1 MKERKDMKQ
10 KRLAIFFLGVLIFM
24 LCCCNNIRSANQENT
39 SDGNQTENRQPE
51 KQETVLNFTEQDD
64 KYIISMT
71 DELAAQTEEITYSIL
86 CENENE
92 PGTYFSIVSGLEP
105 DKNGE
110 GEISI
115 SKSQSICGFY
125 EKKYKQYVP
134 ITRMEY
140 EEGHWKTEFTFLN
153 DFSDGI
159 DAILAT
165 VLDVNCKEAEE
176 GKNLPYTLEQRDQIG
191 INPRAMEY
199 ALANGDTFSIMV
211 KAAEPVYDDNKNML
225 PFEKWEFE
233 GFYIISYKNN
243 NLSNL
248 KIQKRGIEDFEKNF
262 VLQAVAKL
270 KDGSLA
276 ASDFMLL
283 QEKMK
288 TAETKEVNN
297 AQGKFTFEILENE
310 AKLIKY
316 EGDSKEVSVP
326 DQADG
331 YPVTSIGTDAFPKY
345 VGGPEK
351 ISLPDTVKN
360 IEKSAFSSCENLKT
374 LDLGEGVENIK
385 YNAIAYCSELREL
398 FIPASVKNME
408 EGAIISCDNLDKIS
422 VDEHNSYYK
431 VENRAILSKD
441 GKILYAVPEHLSGV
455 YKISDTVE
463 IIGKYAF
470 NNCKDLTEVVFPDHL
485 KKIHENT
492 FQNTVLKVLNFPES
506 LNFIGS
512 GAFSSGDSS
521 SWILDGYGVTDYK
534 EVKLGKNLEWLGEGV
549 FSGYCI
555 QKFVVDKDNPYYK
568 STEEGVILSKDGT
581 FLQLCPTNLNGEL
594 HIPEGVE
601 NIASN
606 CFSGNGSMS
615 QVMDNSMGILKLIF
629 PKSLKYLDCL
639 IMPEYLQEM
648 EIHSDL
654 EVWKNISDCKCNIKL
669 FENGNY
675 DQEGNVIYNKDKSV
689 LLYYYNENNE
699 KTLTFSENLKKIEA
713 NAICDPNKVIENIV
727 ISKGASFDDMT
738 IQDISEI
745 FNSITSLA
753 AIDVEEGNEKICSE
767 EGVLYDKEKKQLLVY
782 PEKKTAKDFTI
793 PEGVEIINK
802 NICYNENI
810 KKIIVPSSVNSF
822 PTQFETLTEIEV
834 SEENPYYGA
843 EGPVFWSKKDQ
854 SVIFVADCAETVT
867 IPDGIVTISEGVFS
881 SSKLLGTG
889 GSKVFDIY
897 LPDGLTHIEG
907 NNFNDLNNADPWDII
922 YIYIPES
929 VTEISE
935 ESFVNS
941 MGAELHVEKDS
952 YAESF
957 AIEHDLKYVIDP
969 Q

>member
-1 MKERKDMKQ
+1 MKQ
-10 KRLAIFFLGVLIFM
+10 KRLAVFILGVLIFIS
-24 LCCCNNIRSANQENT
+24 CSCNNIRFADQENT
-39 SDGNQTENRQPE
+39 SDGNQTENRQSE

-105 DKNGE
+105 EKNGE
-110 GEISI
+110 GKISI

-125 EKKYKQYVP
+125 EEEDKQYVP

-159 DAILAT
+159 DTILAT
-165 VLDVNCKEAEE
+165 VLDVHCKEAEE
-176 GKNLPYTLEQRDQIG
+176 GKDLPYTLEQRDQIG

-243 NLSNL
+243 DLSNL
-248 KIQKRGIEDFEKNF
+248 KIQKRGIEDFEMNF

-276 ASDFMLL
+276 ASDFMPL

-288 TAETKEVNN
+288 TAETKKVDN
-297 AQGKFTFEILENE
+297 AQGKFTFEVLENE

-345 VGGPEK
+345 GGGPEK

-422 VDEHNSYYK
+422 VDEHSSYYK
-431 VENRAILSKD
+431 VENRALLSKD

-463 IIGKYAF
+463 IIGKNTF
-470 NNCKDLTEVVFPDHL
+470 NNCEDLTEVVFPDHL

-506 LNFIGS
+506 LTYIGS

-534 EVKLGKNLEWLGEGV
+534 EVKLGKNLEWLGEGA

-555 QKFVVDKDNPYYK
+555 QKFAVDKDNPYYK

-601 NIASN
+601 NISSN

-629 PKSLKYLDCL
+629 PKSLKYLDCW
-639 IMPEYLQEM
+639 IMPQYLQEM

-654 EVWKNISDCKCNIKL
+654 EVWKNISNCKCSIKL

-689 LLYYYNENNE
+689 LLYYYNEDNE
-699 KTLTFSENLKKIEA
+699 KTLVFSETLKKFEA
-713 NAICDPNKVIENIV
+713 NAISDPNNALNKII
-727 ISKGASFDDMT
+727 IPKGADFDDMT
-738 IQDISEI
+738 LNDIEDRLEVLS
-745 FNSITSLA
+745 SLTT
-753 AIDVEEGNEKICSE
+753 IEVEEGNKKLCSE
-767 EGVLYDKEKKQLLVY
+767 DGVLYDKDKKRLLVY
-782 PEKKTAKDFTI
+782 PQKKGTEEFTI
-793 PEGVEIINK
+793 PEGVENINE
-802 NICYNENI
+802 NICYNKNI
-810 KKIIVPSSVNSF
+810 KKIIVPSSVKNF
-822 PTQFETLTEIEV
+822 PTQFENLTEIEV
-834 SEENPYYGA
+834 SKENPYFGA
-843 EGPVFWSKKDQ
+843 EGAVLYSKKNHNMIYLAN
-854 SVIFVADCAETVT
+854 SSSEIVT
-867 IPDGIVTISEGVFS
+867 IPEGVITISEGVIS
-881 SSKLLGTG
+881 SLELNKSY
-889 GSKVFDIY
+889 GSMVCDIY
-897 LPDGLTHIEG
+897 LPDTLTTIEG
-907 NNFNDLNNADPWDII
+907 NNFNDVQNADPWDII

-929 VTEISE
+929 VTDISE

-941 MGAELHVEKDS
+941 PGVELHVEKDS
-952 YAESF
+952 YAEKY
-957 AIEHDLKYVIDP
+957 AKEHDLKYVIDP